1 MNPTYDFTGQVAFVT
16 GASQGM
22 GLAAA
27 KAYAAAGAIV
37 VLTDVQAERVQ
48 AEAEKIHAQGGRAI
62 GLACD
67 VRDEDQVAAA
77 IERTVAE
84 FGRLDIAFNNAGVQA
99 PASDLADQPTNDF
112 DRVVA
117 INLRGTWACMKHELK
132 QMRAQG
138 TGVIVNMASIGGLIG
153 NLDLAAYNATKHGVI
168 GLTRSAALRYA
179 KLGIRINAVCPA
191 TINTPMVASMLETQ
205 PEAME
210 DIMRLQVIGRLG
222 EPEEVAAA
230 VLWLSS
236 SGASFVHGIALPVDG
251 GFTAN

>member
-48 AEAEKIHAQGGRAI
+48 AEAEKIHALGGRAI

-67 VRDEDQVAAA
+67 VREEDQVAAA

-84 FGRLDIAFNNAGVQA
+84 FGRLHIAFNNAGVQA
-99 PASDLADQPTNDF
+99 PASDLADQPTEDF
-112 DRVVA
+112 DRVMA

-138 TGVIVNMASIGGLIG
+138 TGAIVNMASIGGLIG

-191 TINTPMVASMLETQ
+191 TINTPMVASMLDTQ